1 MKHDPRSI
9 LSGLLVILGC
19 WELYTGFNWMLR
31 PTPSR
36 IAGIAWMDLPITE
49 HTIGWMFVIGGSL
62 TLLGGLFSHWK
73 VVENIGTALGIFVPL
88 AAAAPFVG
96 AFIDTGDPSRLQT
109 VVSYA
114 TYSIFILWA
123 ARQRVV
129 TLPKREG
136 RPDGTDHHQKKDS
149 DE

>member
-1 MKHDPRSI
+1 MRRNPRSV

-19 WELYTGFNWMLR
+19 WEIYTGFNWMLR

-36 IAGIAWMDLPITE
+36 IAGIAWVDLPITE
-49 HTIGWMFVIGGSL
+49 HTIGWMFVIGGCL

-73 VVENIGTALGIFVPL
+73 VVENIGTVLGFTVPL
-88 AAAAPFVG
+88 AVATPFVG
-96 AFIDTGDPSRLQT
+96 AFFDTGDPARLQT

-114 TYSIFILWA
+114 TYSALVLWVST
-123 ARQRVV
+123 RSVV
-129 TLPKREG
+129 TLPRQVG
-136 RPDGTDHHQKKDS
+136 